1 MKIAVFGLGY
11 VGAVSAVCLARE
23 GHDVIGVDVNPR
35 KVELVEAGLSPVVE
49 TGLDELLAEVVRAG
63 RLRATGDGRAA
74 VRVSDVS
81 VICVGTPSNGNGNLH
96 VGYLESVCREI
107 GAALGDRAD
116 YHVVVVRSTVLPGT
130 VRERLVPI
138 LEEHSGRRAGA
149 DFGVCMNPE
158 FLREGTGIEDYDHP
172 SYVVVGELDARSGE
186 AVEGLYAGID
196 APIIRT
202 AIETAEMV
210 KYVNNAF
217 HALKVSFANEVGNLC
232 KAHGIDGRDVMEIF
246 CRDERLNISA
256 AYFKPGFAF
265 GGSCLPKDLR
275 ALLYR
280 AKERDL
286 DLPLLRATLE
296 SNEAQVRRGIKLVED
311 TGRKRVGILGL
322 SFKAGT
328 DDVRESPVVPLV
340 ETLVG
345 RGYEVKVYDEKVV
358 PDKLIGANRSFLERE
373 LPHIASLMRSS
384 IDDVVAEAEVVVVAN
399 GSPAFRQVPRLMRE
413 DQVLVDL
420 AGAARVNGEMR
431 GGYEGI
437 CW

>member
-11 VGAVSAVCLARE
+11 VGAVSAACLGRE
-23 GHDVIGVDVNPR
+23 GHEVVGVDVNPR
-35 KVELVEAGLSPVVE
+35 KVELVEAGLSPIIE
-49 TGLDELLAEVVRAG
+49 TGLDELLADVVRAG
-63 RLRATGDGRAA
+63 RLRATTDGRAA
-74 VRVSDVS
+74 VQDSDVS
-81 VICVGTPSNGNGNLH
+81 VICVGTPSNGNGSLH
-96 VGYLESVCREI
+96 LEYIENVCREI
-107 GAALGDRAD
+107 GAALAD
-116 YHVVVVRSTVLPGT
+116 SSEYHVVVVRSTVLPGT

-138 LEEHSGRRAGA
+138 LEEHSGRRAGL
-149 DFGVCMNPE
+149 DFGVGMNPE
-158 FLREGTGIEDYDHP
+158 FLREGTGIEDYHHP

-186 AVEGLYAGID
+186 TVERLYAGID

-217 HALKVSFANEVGNLC
+217 HALKVSFANEVGNVA
-232 KAHGIDGRDVMEIF
+232 KAHGIDGRDVMDIF
-246 CRDERLNISA
+246 CRDERLNIST

-286 DLPLLRATLE
+286 DLPLLRATME
-296 SNEAQVRRGIKLVED
+296 SNEAQVRRGIRLVEG

-345 RGYEVKVYDEKVV
+345 RGYQVNVYDEIVE
-358 PDKLIGANRSFLERE
+358 PDKLIGANKSFLERE
-373 LPHIASLMRSS
+373 LPHIASLMRRS
-384 IDDVVAEAEVVVVAN
+384 IDDVVSEAEVVVVAN
-399 GSPAFRQVPRLMRE
+399 GSPAFRRVPRLLRE

-420 AGAARVNGEMR
+420 VGAARVNGELR

-437 CW
+437 GW